1 MALFGR
7 PKSEP
12 EPENTT
18 SSTIDTPAT
27 ANKDKDSGMKVPKRP
42 ASPAQMSP
50 TKKEGITVIG
60 KSITIKGELSGE
72 EDVKIEGRVEGRVIV
87 KRNLLVGQTGMIEAD
102 IEAETIS
109 IAGTVIGNLKAG
121 SKVEIVSTGKMTG
134 DIKAPRVIVAEG
146 AHFKGNVD
154 MDTSARTSGS
164 GSLKSKDSELLSQ
177 ITRDISSNFEEIPED
192 ELVE

>member
-7 PKSEP
+7 QKPEP
-12 EPENTT
+12 EPE
-18 SSTIDTPAT
+18 STVATPVN
-27 ANKDKDSGMKVPKRP
+27 NKESKEKEKESNIKVPKRP
-42 ASPAQMSP
+42 VPPAQMG
-50 TKKEGITVIG
+50 TTRKEGMTVVG

-72 EDVKIEGRVEGRVIV
+72 EDVKIEGRVEGKVVV

-102 IEAETIS
+102 IEAENIS

-121 SKVEIVSTGKMTG
+121 NKVEIVSTGRMTG

-154 MDTSARTSGS
+154 MDIGSKTSESS
-164 GSLKSKDSELLSQ
+164 SLKVKDSEILSQ
-177 ITRDISSNFEEIPED
+177 ITRDISSSFEEIPED